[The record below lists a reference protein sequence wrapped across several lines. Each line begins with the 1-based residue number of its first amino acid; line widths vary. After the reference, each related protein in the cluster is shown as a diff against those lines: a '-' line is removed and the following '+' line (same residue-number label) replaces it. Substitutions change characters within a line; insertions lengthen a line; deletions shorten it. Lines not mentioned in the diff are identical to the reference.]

1 MLEISKRLIDISEM
15 TRPKEKIN
23 KIFKIVLHHA
33 PIKGATAISN
43 RNYINELKKQDDIFC
58 SYHYLIDFDG
68 KIINLVPE
76 NEMTIHTG
84 IVDYDMHSISVCL
97 CYDYENKI
105 TSQELNSLK
114 DLSKYLINKYSLN
127 PTFDLIRCFDLINKR
142 SPIFFVDNYH
152 NFIDFK
158 LEIASCRLHN
168 IVQFS

>member
-15 TRPKEKIN
+15 TRPKEKIK

-43 RNYINELKKQDDIFC
+43 RNYINGLKKQDDIFC

-84 IVDYDMHSISVCL
+84 IVDYDMHSISICL
-97 CYDYENKI
+97 C
-105 TSQELNSLK
+105 
-114 DLSKYLINKYSLN
+114 
-127 PTFDLIRCFDLINKR
+127 
-142 SPIFFVDNYH
+142 
-152 NFIDFK
+152 
-158 LEIASCRLHN
+158 
-168 IVQFS
+168 

>member
-1 MLEISKRLIDISEM
+1 MLEISKRLINISEM

-33 PIKGATAISN
+33 PIKGATAIAN
-43 RNYINELKKQDDIFC
+43 RNYINELKKQDAVFC
-58 SYHYLIDFDG
+58 SYHYLVDFDG

-76 NEMTIHTG
+76 DEMTIHTG
-84 IVDYDMHSISVCL
+84 IIDYDMHSISICL

-105 TSQELNSLK
+105 TYPELNSLK
-114 DLSKYLINKYSLN
+114 NLSKYLIYKYSLN

-152 NFIDFK
+152 SFIDFK
-158 LEIASCRLHN
+158 LDIIDDKLHN
-168 IVQFS
+168 TIQFN